1 MHRDRIRPSS
11 VLFTACLK
19 LAIETAMAVASN
31 LDERTMIGPSGF
43 IDMTVRVCPVRPAL
57 TDSFTAA
64 PDEQ

>member
-1 MHRDRIRPSS
+1 
-11 VLFTACLK
+11 
-19 LAIETAMAVASN
+19 MAVASH